1 MNYRLGP
8 LGWLTLGLPTNFT
21 GNYGVLDILLALKW
35 IQENIVSFGGNNK
48 TVLLFGQSTG
58 GFLAH
63 IISTLPQ
70 ANTLFSSVI
79 SKSGSG
85 RYLTTTEQQI
95 TNVDQINQATIIN
108 ASIYLYLPTNFY
120 AHVDRN
126 IIPVQPIYTSP
137 KVPFMAGTC
146 TMDGTFF
153 AWSSFSNP
161 LGVTSNDYNTYLS
174 TVFGANLVSNI
185 SSVYPIS
192 MFNSTSVSALYAIA
206 AVITDAEYACP
217 TRRALKTSL
226 TTNLGTYTYL
236 WNHTSSCPW
245 VSSIKAA
252 ALAALG
258 PTHTSELAFV
268 FGEISNLPQPN
279 GTCTL
284 SANEQ
289 ILSVEMITAWQS
301 MSKNGYPTL
310 ANGTKWI
317 DWSNGEQG
325 VRFDHNLTFNII
337 NTTQCDFWDSIQT
350 FMTTTTTTTTTPAS
364 GVKSYHGIIISGFHL
379 TFAITYIGQC
389 PVEPMVITYMIVHAS
404 IHLLLILLA
413 LIGVMNIRRNFPH
426 GIEVNKSMETVI
438 LVITFISTFIVLLF
452 SFAWLI
458 ADSVWV
464 YGAKVNNVQGDYP
477 SITKTYCRSDLY
489 KPAFILLTINY
500 IDLLQKKP
508 TNLGDA

>member
-1 MNYRLGP
+1 MYPNGTINATTFSAGCYQFGAFTNEAPTYSEDCLYLNVWAPVNATNTSLLPVKVWIYGGSGDTGSNADPLSNGCAIATNAIVVSMNYRLGP
-8 LGWLTLGLPTNFT
+8 LGWLTLGSPINFT

-35 IQENIVSFGGNNK
+35 IQENIVSFGGNYK

-58 GFLAH
+58 GVLAH

-70 ANTLFSSVI
+70 ANGLFSSVI
-79 SKSGSG
+79 SESGSG

-95 TNVDQINQATIIN
+95 TNGNLLVQNLGCSNSTNITTCLYSKTADQINQATIIN

-120 AHVDRN
+120 AHVDGN
-126 IIPVQPIYTSP
+126 IIPVQTNLYFTKS
-137 KVPFMAGTC
+137 
-146 TMDGTFF
+146 TMEGTFF

-161 LGVTSNDYNTYLS
+161 LGVTANDYNTYLS

-192 MFNSTSVSALYAIA
+192 MFNSTSVPALYAIA

-236 WNHTSSCPW
+236 WNHTPSCPW
-245 VSSIKAA
+245 LSSIKAA

-258 PTHTSELAFV
+258 PIHTSELAFV
-268 FGEISNLPQPN
+268 FEEISNLPQPN

-325 VRFDHNLTFNII
+325 VRFDQNLTFNII
-337 NTTQCDFWDSIQT
+337 SMTQCDFWDSIQT

-364 GVKSYHGIIISGFHL
+364 GVKYYH
-379 TFAITYIGQC
+379 
-389 PVEPMVITYMIVHAS
+389 
-404 IHLLLILLA
+404 
-413 LIGVMNIRRNFPH
+413 
-426 GIEVNKSMETVI
+426 
-438 LVITFISTFIVLLF
+438 
-452 SFAWLI
+452 
-458 ADSVWV
+458 
-464 YGAKVNNVQGDYP
+464 
-477 SITKTYCRSDLY
+477 
-489 KPAFILLTINY
+489 
-500 IDLLQKKP
+500 
-508 TNLGDA
+508 